1 VSFQR
6 SLLQRRVRAWRGSP
20 RLQRMDRDRF
30 GEKGS
35 DFLRSLRQVQ
45 TTFAVMRL
53 ELSEFAEA
61 VAEARGESLV
71 PAEVSRIAAS
81 VIAKAAQRR

>member
-1 VSFQR
+1 
-6 SLLQRRVRAWRGSP
+6 
-20 RLQRMDRDRF
+20 MDRDRF
-30 GEKGS
+30 DEKDS
-35 DFLRSLRQVQ
+35 DFMRSLRQVQ

-61 VAEARGESLV
+61 VAEARGQSLV

-81 VIAKAAQRR
+81 VIARAQRR

>member
-1 VSFQR
+1 V
-6 SLLQRRVRAWRGSP
+6 A
-20 RLQRMDRDRF
+20 RLARLRRMDRDRF
-30 GEKGS
+30 GEKDS
-35 DFLRSLRQVQ
+35 EFLRSLRQVQ

-81 VIAKAAQRR
+81 TIARAAQRR

>member
-30 GEKGS
+30 GEKDS

-61 VAEARGESLV
+61 VAEARGQSLV
-71 PAEVSRIAAS
+71 PVEVSRIAAS
-81 VIAKAAQRR
+81 AIANAARRR

>member
-1 VSFQR
+1 
-6 SLLQRRVRAWRGSP
+6 
-20 RLQRMDRDRF
+20 MDRDRF
-30 GEKGS
+30 GEKDG

-81 VIAKAAQRR
+81 AIAKAAQRC